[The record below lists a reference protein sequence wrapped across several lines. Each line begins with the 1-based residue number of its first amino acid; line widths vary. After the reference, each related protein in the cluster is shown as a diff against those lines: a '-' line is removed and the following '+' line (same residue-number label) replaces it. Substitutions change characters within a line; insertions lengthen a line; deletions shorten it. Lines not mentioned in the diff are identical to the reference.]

1 MINTVI
7 FDLGQVLV
15 QFDNRLFFERLTA
28 HTDRSIEEIRAIAHE
43 NDELLRLF
51 DTGRIPPEEFYERAA
66 RALGLDIGFGDFFAA
81 YNDVFS
87 VIAPTLAL
95 AKRLK
100 PRVKLVLLS
109 NTDVMRYTHIDQ
121 TFPELRIFDAAV
133 LSFRLGRMKPDP
145 EIYREALRRAGTA
158 AERSVFV
165 DDLAENVAAAERLGI
180 TGILFTSPEALES
193 RLSRLGL
200 L

>member
-1 MINTVI
+1 MIDTVI

-15 QFDNRLFFERLTA
+15 RFDNRLFFERIA
-28 HTDRSIEEIRAIAHE
+28 AATDRSIEDIHAATHE

-66 RALGLDIGFGDFFAA
+66 EALGLDIGFGDFFVA

-87 VIAPTLAL
+87 VIVPSLAL

-100 PRVKLVLLS
+100 PRTKLVLLS
-109 NTDVMRYTHIDQ
+109 NTDVMRYTHIDE
-121 TFPELRIFDAAV
+121 TFPELRIFDATV
-133 LSFRLGRMKPDP
+133 LSFRFGRMKPDP
-145 EIYREALRRAGTA
+145 EIYREALRRAGTT
-158 AERSVFV
+158 AERAVFI

-180 TGILFTSPEALES
+180 TGILFTSPETLES
-193 RLSRLGL
+193 ELSRLGL